1 MYPSAVFVDENVAFS
16 RMPVEKELDEVAEIF
31 DAVVV
36 LVEDFELP
44 YSLDEWEKRGVEV
57 FHSPIPDFSAP
68 PLSQLLEILRW
79 IEVKVLEGKKV
90 LVHCLG
96 GCGRSGT
103 VAVAWLMYSKRL
115 PLERALSEVRRL
127 RPCAVETRGQLEILQ
142 RLGET
147 LSLGKII

>member
-1 MYPSAVFVDENVAFS
+1 MYPSAVFLDENVAFS
-16 RMPVEKELDEVAEIF
+16 RMPVEKELDEVVETF

-68 PLSQLLEILRW
+68 SLEELLYLLRW
-79 IEVKVLEGKKV
+79 IEAKVREGKKV
-90 LVHCLG
+90 LIHCIG

-115 PLERALSEVRRL
+115 PLERALYRVRRL
-127 RPCAVETRGQLEILQ
+127 RPCAVETESQIELLQELERYIKT
-142 RLGET
+142 R
-147 LSLGKII
+147 

>member
-1 MYPSAVFVDENVAFS
+1 MYLPVVFIDEDVAFS
-16 RMPVEKELDEVAEIF
+16 RMPMGKELDEVAETF

-44 YSLDEWEKRGVEV
+44 YSLEEWKRRGVEV
-57 FHSPIPDFSAP
+57 FHSPIPDFSSP

-79 IEVKVLEGKKV
+79 IEAKVGERKKV

-103 VAVAWLMYSKRL
+103 VAVAWLMYSRRSTL
-115 PLERALSEVRRL
+115 REALYRVRRL
-127 RPCAVETRGQLEILQ
+127 RPCAVETGEQLEVL
-142 RLGET
+142 RELERV
-147 LSLGKII
+147 LLA

>member
-1 MYPSAVFVDENVAFS
+1 MRYPATFIDKNVAFG
-16 RMPVEKELDEVAEIF
+16 PLPPKESLNELSQVF
-31 DAVVV
+31 NSVVV

-68 PLSQLLEILRW
+68 SLEELLSVLQW
-79 IEVKVLEGKKV
+79 IEAKVLEGKKV
-90 LVHCLG
+90 LIHCIG

-115 PLERALSEVRRL
+115 PLREALYRVRRL
-127 RPCAVETRGQLEILQ
+127 RPCAVETESQIELLQELERAIKT
-142 RLGET
+142 R
-147 LSLGKII
+147 